1 MPMSNA
7 LRNDVLEMI
16 LQGEDPTWRAGATI
30 YAALVKDV
38 GGGGSVSLASPMANE
53 CAYTGYARVAITKSS
68 GFTDGGSTFTNAG
81 QIQWGKRT
89 DAGATETATA
99 VVLVDTASGPVN
111 MALICDMSTDLAISQ
126 NITPIVATADLS
138 ISAT

>member
-7 LRNDVLEMI
+7 LRTAVLNMVLRGI
-16 LQGEDPTWRAGATI
+16 DPSWRAGATL

-38 GGGGSVSLASPMANE
+38 GGGGAVSLASPMANE
-53 CAYTGYARVAITKSS
+53 CAYTGYARVAITKATD
-68 GFTDGGSTFTNAG
+68 FTGSASPFTNG
-81 QIQWGKRT
+81 TQIQWGKRT

-99 VVLVDTASGPVN
+99 VVLVDTASGAVN
-111 MALICDMSTDLAISQ
+111 MALICDMSADLDISQ
-126 NITPIVATADLS
+126 NITPIVAISDLS